1 MDEERKNYK
10 PQLNRFKEGNRKI
23 AEMLLKLGRLASPPE
38 EIVARVKEKG
48 RQKLLE
54 MADEH

>member
-23 AEMLLKLGRLASPPE
+23 
-38 EIVARVKEKG
+38 KEKG